1 VASAIRRDGQ
11 RLSVARLNVEDAEEL
26 RELSREALRL
36 HPTAFSADPDIE
48 AKMTIETWRERLR
61 SGRWFGGKIEGTLVG
76 MASFWFEASRKTMH
90 TARVGSMYVRDSAR
104 GSGMAGT
111 LLEAVLAEA
120 AKSCEQATLSVE
132 ASNARA
138 IRLYERHGF
147 RLIGRFPRALLIGGS
162 YYDELEMYRM
172 LSRDG

>member
-1 VASAIRRDGQ
+1 M
-11 RLSVARLNVEDAEEL
+11 SVVRLNVGDAEEL
-26 RELSREALRL
+26 RELRREALRL

-48 AKMTIETWRERLR
+48 AKMTIETWRVRLR

-76 MASFWFEASRKTMH
+76 MASFWFEASRKIRH

-104 GSGMAGT
+104 GSGMADA
-111 LLEAVLAEA
+111 LLDAVLAEA

-147 RLIGRFPRALLIGGS
+147 RLIGRFPRALLIEGS

-172 LSRDG
+172 LSRDS

>member
-1 VASAIRRDGQ
+1 
-11 RLSVARLNVEDAEEL
+11 LSVARLNVEDAEEL
-26 RELSREALRL
+26 RELRREALRL

>member
-1 VASAIRRDGQ
+1 
-11 RLSVARLNVEDAEEL
+11 LSVARLNVEDAEEL
-26 RELSREALRL
+26 RELRREALRL

-162 YYDELEMYRM
+162 YYDELEMYRL

>member
-1 VASAIRRDGQ
+1 
-11 RLSVARLNVEDAEEL
+11 LSVARLNVEDAEEL
-26 RELSREALRL
+26 RELRREALRL

-90 TARVGSMYVRDSAR
+90 TARVCSMYVRDSAR

>member
-1 VASAIRRDGQ
+1 VASAIWRDGQ
-11 RLSVARLNVEDAEEL
+11 RLSVARLTVEDAEEL
-26 RELSREALRL
+26 RELRREALL
-36 HPTAFSADPDIE
+36 AHPTAFSADPEIE

-61 SGRWFGGKIEGTLVG
+61 SGRWFGGKIDRTLVG
-76 MASFWFEASRKTMH
+76 MASFWFEPSRKIRH
-90 TARVGSMYVRDSAR
+90 TARVGSMYVRESAR
-104 GSGMAGT
+104 GSGMAGA

-120 AKSCEQATLSVE
+120 AKRCEQATLSVE

-147 RLIGRFPRALLIGGS
+147 RLIGRFPRALLIDGS

-172 LSRDG
+172 LSQDN

>member
-1 VASAIRRDGQ
+1 MASAIRRDGQ

-26 RELSREALRL
+26 RELRREALRL

>member
-1 VASAIRRDGQ
+1 M
-11 RLSVARLNVEDAEEL
+11 SVARLNVEDAEEL
-26 RELSREALRL
+26 RELRREALRL